1 MKNQT
6 KKDRTG
12 YLYKRDKDGK
22 QLPAGDKRCGIYYL
36 QYDIAGKRYRKCLD
50 TSDLDQAEQERK
62 KIMAPL
68 QVADQKEAIGVMK
81 QRIEA
86 AEGKLQELDNQKN
99 PPLTMR
105 DAWSTYLKSANRP
118 DSGERTLKGYASQ
131 FNLFAEWLNKNHQPC
146 IRLCDVTPEISQEY
160 ASHLIGMGF
169 TENTFNKHMRL
180 LHLVFRVLENKAR
193 IIHNPWSRIT
203 RKKEKKES
211 RRELTT
217 DELRA
222 VCKDTTGELRTL
234 FALGLY
240 TGMRLGDCCTL
251 RWSEVDLNRGIILR
265 VPNKTARSKNIPV
278 HIPIHSTLMAILEE
292 TPKNKRSDYVLPDF
306 SAQYKANDSEV
317 AKQLRTHFE
326 SCGISVHK
334 EGTGKNK
341 TKDDNKKGKIKII
354 DTGKR
359 AVVEVGFH
367 SLRHSFVS
375 LCRQSNAPLSV
386 VESIVGHSNPAM
398 TRHYT
403 HVSELAAGQAV
414 AALPAFMNNAQGPI
428 DGQSKADKGTIPPPG
443 DILAELSKMTSKNW
457 REIRDNLVET
467 LKPKSAVHIS

>member
-12 YLYKRDKDGK
+12 YLYKRNKDGK
-22 QLPAGDKRCGIYYL
+22 QLPAGDKRFGIYYL

-50 TSDLDQAEQERK
+50 TSDLEEAEQERK
-62 KIMAPL
+62 KIMTPL

-99 PPLTMR
+99 PPLTIE

-131 FNLFAEWLNKNHQPC
+131 FEMFAKWLNQNHQARNC
-146 IRLCDVTPEISQEY
+146 LCDVTPELAQEY
-160 ASHLIGMGF
+160 ASHLISLGF

-211 RRELTT
+211 RRELTV
-217 DELRA
+217 DEINTIINSA
-222 VCKDTTGELRTL
+222 TGEIKTL
-234 FALGLY
+234 LILGVY
-240 TGMRLGDCCTL
+240 TGLRLGDCCTL

-265 VPNKTARSKNIPV
+265 VPNKTARSKNNPV

-292 TPKNKRSDYVLPDF
+292 MPKNKRRDYVLPDF
-306 SAQYKANDSEV
+306 AARYKTYDSAV

-326 SCGISVHK
+326 SCGIRVHK
-334 EGTGKNK
+334 EGTGKIK
-341 TKDDNKKGKIKII
+341 IKDDNKKGKVIII

-375 LCRQSNAPLSV
+375 LCREANAPLSV

-403 HVSELAAGQAV
+403 HVSELAASQAV
-414 AALPAFMNNAQGPI
+414 AALPAFMNNGAI
-428 DGQSKADKGTIPPPG
+428 DGQSETDKGTSLPPS

-457 REIRDNLVET
+457 RDIRDSLVET

>member
-12 YLYKRDKDGK
+12 YLYKRNKDGK
-22 QLPAGDKRCGIYYL
+22 QLPAGDKRFGIYYL

-50 TSDLDQAEQERK
+50 TSDLEEAEQERK
-62 KIMAPL
+62 KIMTPL

-86 AEGKLQELDNQKN
+86 AEGNLQELDNQKN
-99 PPLTMR
+99 PPLTIE

-131 FNLFAEWLNKNHQPC
+131 FEMFAKWLNQNHQARNC
-146 IRLCDVTPEISQEY
+146 LCDVTPELAQEY
-160 ASHLIGMGF
+160 ASHIISLGF

-180 LHLVFRVLENKAR
+180 LHLVFRVLESKVR

-265 VPNKTARSKNIPV
+265 VPNKTARSKNNPV

-306 SAQYKANDSEV
+306 AAQYKANDSEV

-326 SCGISVHK
+326 SCGIRVHK
-334 EGTGKNK
+334 EGTGKIK
-341 TKDDNKKGKIKII
+341 TKDENKKGKVKII

-375 LCRQSNAPLSV
+375 LCREANAPLSV

-403 HVSELAAGQAV
+403 HVSELAASQAV
-414 AALPAFMNNAQGPI
+414 AALPAFLNNAKGTII
-428 DGQSKADKGTIPPPG
+428 DHSEADKGTCPQPG

-457 REIRDNLVET
+457 REIRDSLVET
-467 LKPKSAVHIS
+467 LKPKSAIHLS